1 VHWNTWITSKLG
13 SEDRSTARRDLARK
27 STIGWRSSPDP
38 QLVDRLHRLN
48 LCFSAAQLHSLAY
61 MRRNLLQLPDAVAL
75 LLGVPIVTDDRA
87 VLTACPEV
95 AT

>member
-1 VHWNTWITSKLG
+1 
-13 SEDRSTARRDLARK
+13 
-27 STIGWRSSPDP
+27 
-38 QLVDRLHRLN
+38 LHRLN